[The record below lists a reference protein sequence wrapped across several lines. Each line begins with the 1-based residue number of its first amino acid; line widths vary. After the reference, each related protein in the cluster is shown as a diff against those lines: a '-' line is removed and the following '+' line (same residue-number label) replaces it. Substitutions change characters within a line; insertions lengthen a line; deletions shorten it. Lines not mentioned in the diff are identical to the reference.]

1 MSSVVRYLY
10 GVLNI
15 FILSFFHVI
24 LVSRNVD
31 GLISVVSLCSDA
43 RSLFLKKKLVWL
55 VFLSYPK

>member
-1 MSSVVRYLY
+1 MSNVVRYLY

-31 GLISVVSLCSDA
+31 GLISVVVYVQMLGVY
-43 RSLFLKKKLVWL
+43 F
-55 VFLSYPK
+55 